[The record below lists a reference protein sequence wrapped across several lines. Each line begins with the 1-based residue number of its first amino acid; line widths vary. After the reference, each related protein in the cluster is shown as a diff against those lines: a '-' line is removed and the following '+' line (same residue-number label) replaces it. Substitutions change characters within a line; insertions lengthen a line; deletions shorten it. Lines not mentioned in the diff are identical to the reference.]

1 MNSTLQFHFLTS
13 PLAQV
18 SRFPTLRKPIDR
30 RSEWWWRSSRVPFRT
45 RPNEVLSFTFVKAFP
60 YQSPIRFDNGNEADF
75 LTNRDVLP
83 YFFFPF
89 FLVNPSWQDV
99 MKFRKV
105 NIFEKHLSFFRCTTL
120 YRFVSSIT
128 EEASRR
134 EYIRCVPDRNQS
146 TLFFHRRLT
155 QSQSRFLT

>member
-1 MNSTLQFHFLTS
+1 
-13 PLAQV
+13 
-18 SRFPTLRKPIDR
+18 
-30 RSEWWWRSSRVPFRT
+30 
-45 RPNEVLSFTFVKAFP
+45 
-60 YQSPIRFDNGNEADF
+60 
-75 LTNRDVLP
+75 
-83 YFFFPF
+83 
-89 FLVNPSWQDV
+89 

-155 QSQSRFLT
+155 QLFQMFNLTKHFSTGSVTWSN